1 MIKKLKR
8 RFIWINLSILL
19 TIFFAL
25 FAGTY
30 YLMYESGKAQSIKAM
45 EQIAQNGGKIS
56 NLPHRDLMIPQSK
69 RDPLPINK
77 NLLRDSFTIIL
88 DYSNNIIQMI
98 TNVDENTDL
107 SNPEQLVA
115 DVLSS
120 NEDTGIISFND
131 LNLRYLLQTRP
142 NGTQVLVFLDR
153 STEIATLSQL
163 IFVLIAIGI
172 ISIIVL
178 SIISYYLATWAI
190 RPISLAWEKQQQFVA
205 DASHELKTPLTVIQT
220 TTDVILANKDQ
231 TIRSEQKWIDYIKS
245 ETERMSKL
253 VSDLLYLAKID
264 RNESLVSS
272 SFNLSEAIINVT
284 LPFESIVFESGKEL
298 QIDVEP
304 DLMYVGEEARIQ
316 QVAVILLDNALKH
329 SPVNT
334 SIQLKLRR
342 HHLGYQ
348 LQVSNEG
355 EGIPQK
361 HLDKIFERFYR
372 VDVSRARETGGY
384 GLGLS
389 IAKSI
394 VDQHHGTISVTSVLN
409 GLTTFTVT
417 LPLKSNHPSFK
428 LPFSKSSIH

>member
-19 TIFFAL
+19 TIFFTL
-25 FAGTY
+25 FASTY

-77 NLLRDSFTIIL
+77 NLFRDSFTIIL

-98 TNVDENTDL
+98 TNVEKDTDL

-115 DVLSS
+115 EVLSS

-131 LNLRYLLQTRP
+131 LNLRYLLQARP
-142 NGTQVLVFLDR
+142 NGTKVLVCLDR
-153 STEIATLSQL
+153 STEMATLSQL

-178 SIISYYLATWAI
+178 SIISYYLATWAV
-190 RPISLAWEKQQQFVA
+190 RPISVAWEKQQQFVA

-220 TTDVILANKDQ
+220 TTDVILANKDH

-264 RNESLVSS
+264 RQEALVST
-272 SFNLSEAIINVT
+272 SFNLSEAIINVA
-284 LPFESIVFESGKEL
+284 LPFESIVFESRKEL

-304 DLMYVGEEARIQ
+304 DLIYIGEEARIQ

-329 SPVNT
+329 SPVHT
-334 SIQLKLRR
+334 AIQLKLRR

-372 VDVSRARETGGY
+372 VDVSRSRETGGD

-394 VDQHHGTISVTSVLN
+394 VDQHHGTISVTSILN
-409 GLTTFTVT
+409 GLTTFTVI
-417 LPLKSNHPSFK
+417 LPLKSPSFK
-428 LPFSKSSIH
+428 WPFLKSSIH

>member
-69 RDPLPINK
+69 RDPFPINK

-163 IFVLIAIGI
+163 IFVH
-172 ISIIVL
+172 
-178 SIISYYLATWAI
+178 
-190 RPISLAWEKQQQFVA
+190 F
-205 DASHELKTPLTVIQT
+205 
-220 TTDVILANKDQ
+220 
-231 TIRSEQKWIDYIKS
+231 
-245 ETERMSKL
+245 
-253 VSDLLYLAKID
+253 
-264 RNESLVSS
+264 
-272 SFNLSEAIINVT
+272 
-284 LPFESIVFESGKEL
+284 
-298 QIDVEP
+298 
-304 DLMYVGEEARIQ
+304 
-316 QVAVILLDNALKH
+316 
-329 SPVNT
+329 
-334 SIQLKLRR
+334 
-342 HHLGYQ
+342 
-348 LQVSNEG
+348 
-355 EGIPQK
+355 
-361 HLDKIFERFYR
+361 
-372 VDVSRARETGGY
+372 
-384 GLGLS
+384 
-389 IAKSI
+389 
-394 VDQHHGTISVTSVLN
+394 
-409 GLTTFTVT
+409 
-417 LPLKSNHPSFK
+417 
-428 LPFSKSSIH
+428 

>member
-69 RDPLPINK
+69 RDPFPINK

-372 VDVSRARETGGY
+372 VDVSRARETGGMA
-384 GLGLS
+384 LAFQSLSLLS
-389 IAKSI
+389 I
-394 VDQHHGTISVTSVLN
+394 N
-409 GLTTFTVT
+409 TTEPF
-417 LPLKSNHPSFK
+417 PL
-428 LPFSKSSIH
+428 LVYLMD